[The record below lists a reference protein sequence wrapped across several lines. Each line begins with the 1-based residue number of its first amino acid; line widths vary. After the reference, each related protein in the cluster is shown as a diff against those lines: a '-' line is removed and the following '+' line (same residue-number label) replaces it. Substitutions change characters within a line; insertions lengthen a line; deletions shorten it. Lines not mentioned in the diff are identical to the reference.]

1 MQSLAHRRR
10 RSLQE
15 AQGEFPTII
24 KWIMR
29 KISTS
34 REVEMVHGFA
44 YLQSKDND
52 RVGGSSNTYI

>member
-44 YLQSKDND
+44 YL
-52 RVGGSSNTYI
+52 